1 MPEDLRT
8 FEGVTHELFQDCEA
22 KKIKGES
29 RYPATEHKSLRC
41 PKDSE
46 TKRIP
51 TEIFFGSIRE
61 KNSTE
66 KSNITLQGMKF
77 FDSGTF
83 LIYRSVPQRK
93 LSALWAEKFSTENR
107 EIPFLFKFF
116 FDTSHLKF
124 FETLDGTSRSFS
136 VLWDKKKSKENRDT
150 NESFRDPKFSE
161 T

>member
-1 MPEDLRT
+1 MHEDGKSCTSFENFWT

-66 KSNITLQGMKF
+66 KSDITLLGMKV
-77 FDSGTF
+77 FDSRSF
-83 LIYRSVPQRK
+83 LVYRSVTQRNF
-93 LSALWAEKFSTENR
+93 LAL
-107 EIPFLFKFF
+107 
-116 FDTSHLKF
+116 
-124 FETLDGTSRSFS
+124 
-136 VLWDKKKSKENRDT
+136 
-150 NESFRDPKFSE
+150 
-161 T
+161 